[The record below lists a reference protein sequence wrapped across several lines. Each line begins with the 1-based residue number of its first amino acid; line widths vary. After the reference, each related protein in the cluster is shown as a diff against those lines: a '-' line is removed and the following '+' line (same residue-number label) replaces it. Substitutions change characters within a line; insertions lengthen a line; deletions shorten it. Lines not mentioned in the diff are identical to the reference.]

1 MVIDTS
7 VVVALLTDEWEAP
20 LFEGALEADPVRL
33 MSAAS
38 LLEAALVVEARLGEA
53 GGREL
58 DLLLHAAS
66 VDVVAVT
73 REQAELGR
81 RAWRRYGKGRHPA
94 ALNYG
99 DCFAYALAKLTG
111 EPLLFKGEDFARTDV
126 RPAFTPPLSSEV
138 HEPADD

>member
-7 VVVALLTDEWEAP
+7 VVVAILTDEWEAP
-20 LFEGALEADPVRL
+20 LFEEALEADPVRL